1 MKIIVDDQYNNDEN
15 KNYTIDKDGNVNL
28 FINIGDEIQESGVL
42 NVNNN
47 INSNNAKEEI
57 GNNFSEVD
65 EEFGDAFIIE
75 NVSDDS
81 STISKENPWEDD
93 NYAKNYHNI
102 YAEIENN
109 LQEKYAEKEPNN
121 EEIYTQGKSES
132 FNEEKYDEEKPE
144 PFNEDVYTERKD
156 EPFNE
161 DVYTQRND
169 GPFNENFYTQR
180 KFEPH
185 IENIY
190 TERKVEPFNDTMY
203 NERNDSIYDERYNVK
218 AVEEKGIIDVY
229 SKLGSKEGIELRGAR
244 INIYLLN
251 GVTPKL
257 YDSKFTDPNGKV
269 SFDNLPNG
277 CYRIIAIV
285 DRRYFE
291 KPIYYNWNEV
301 IIDRTNKHSSIVVVN
316 KIKPGYYRR

>member
-1 MKIIVDDQYNNDEN
+1 MKIIVDDQYNNDDN
-15 KNYTIDKDGNVNL
+15 KEYTIDKDGNVNL
-28 FINIGDEIQESGVL
+28 FINIGDEIQGSDTI

-57 GNNFSEVD
+57 DNSFSEVD
-65 EEFGDAFIIE
+65 EDFGDAFIIE

-81 STISKENPWEDD
+81 GTISKENPWEDE

-102 YAEIENN
+102 YAEIENS
-109 LQEKYAEKEPNN
+109 LQEKYAEKEPINQ
-121 EEIYTQGKSES
+121 EIYTEVKTES
-132 FNEEKYDEEKPE
+132 FNEEKYAEVKP
-144 PFNEDVYTERKD
+144 

-169 GPFNENFYTQR
+169 EPFNENVYT
-180 KFEPH
+180 K
-185 IENIY
+185 
-190 TERKVEPFNDTMY
+190 RKVEPYIDNIYSERKAKPLNDTMY

-218 AVEEKGIIDVY
+218 PVEEKGIIDVY

-257 YDSKFTDPNGKV
+257 YDSKFTDANGKV

-277 CYRIIAIV
+277 CYRVIAIV

-301 IIDRTNKHSSIVVVN
+301 IIDRNNKHSSIVVVN